1 MRIIYTI
8 LFVFLLLATSC
19 EEVVILDLNT
29 VEPMNVVDASI
40 TEGSPCVVLLTKSQ
54 AFYSS
59 ESFER
64 IPGATIRLRSSG
76 GESETLRESLN
87 EPGLYISSTMFGVVG
102 ETYYLSIS
110 TGDDMYEAEATIPD
124 AVPIDEVYIYEIK
137 AGDKSWFSP
146 SIMFDDPA
154 GVDNY
159 YYTLL
164 YVNDKLMS
172 TFYLNDD
179 ENRNGLQTH
188 RILFFDKEDN
198 DDEDLKAGDR
208 LRIEMQSLD
217 VGMYTFYKSLRSV
230 AEGSN
235 PTTNL
240 SGGALGC
247 FKAYNTSYGS
257 AIVSSD
263 IIYTGEK

>member
-1 MRIIYTI
+1 MRFIYSL
-8 LFVFLLLATSC
+8 LFIFLISATSC
-19 EEVVILDLNT
+19 EEVVTLDLNT
-29 VEPMNVVDASI
+29 VDPMNVVDAFI

-59 ESFER
+59 EPFEH
-64 IPGATIRLRSSG
+64 IPGATIELRSSG
-76 GESETLRESLN
+76 GESEILQESIN
-87 EPGLYISSTMFGVVG
+87 EPGLYLSSMFGVVG
-102 ETYYLSIS
+102 ETYYIKIS
-110 TGDDMYEAEATIPD
+110 TGDDIYEASATIPE
-124 AVPIDEVYIYEIK
+124 AVPINEVYIYEIK

-146 SIMFDDPA
+146 SIVFDDPP
-154 GVDNY
+154 GVTNY

-172 TFYLNDD
+172 SFYLNDD
-179 ENRNGLQTH
+179 ENRDGLQTH

-198 DDEDLKAGDR
+198 DDEDLNAGDR
-208 LRIEMQSLD
+208 LRVEMQSLD

-257 AIVSSD
+257 AVVSSD
-263 IIYTGEK
+263 IIYNGEK